1 MISINA
7 EQQEV
12 YSSFDFVLEPIFNHL
27 NYHYTYLSV
36 GVYILGR
43 HGKFISLKGHT

>member
-7 EQQEV
+7 EQQEI
-12 YSSFDFVLEPIFNHL
+12 YSSFGFVLETILNHL
-27 NYHYTYLSV
+27 NSHYTYLSV